1 MTTLPLISII
11 TVTYNAE
18 KYIEQ
23 TIQGILAQTYSDI
36 EYIIIDS
43 DSTDRTMEIITDYK
57 SQITN
62 AVKSFK
68 IICEKDNGLY
78 DAMNKGIIMAQG
90 KLIGMVNASDYYEP
104 NAVETIVDAYA
115 QNKDTGIFHGNVN
128 MLNEDGSFFKIKK
141 PDTNL
146 ENLHQGMSLQHPTFF
161 VAKSVYEKYGLYDL
175 QYKIA
180 ADFDFAIRCNLA
192 GVKFFHIDSVI
203 SNFRKGGVSSKREKA
218 AQQECKNVLIQNGY
232 STITVN
238 TILKEWRRLS
248 RKNSVYYIS
257 YKILKYILPVSLLN
271 KIAARASVKQS

>member
-23 TIQGILAQTYSDI
+23 TIRGVLAQTYSNI
-36 EYIIIDS
+36 EYLIIDG
-43 DSTDRTMEIITDYK
+43 DSTDGTIEVISKYK
-57 SQITN
+57 AQITN
-62 AVKSFK
+62 SLRLFNF
-68 IICEKDNGLY
+68 ISEKDNGLY
-78 DAMNKGIIMAQG
+78 DAMNKGISMAQG

-104 NAVETIVDAYA
+104 NAVETIVNAYLQTKNA
-115 QNKDTGIFHGNVN
+115 GIFHGNVN
-128 MLNEDGSFFKIKK
+128 MLNEDGSFFKLKK

-146 ENLHQGMSLQHPTFF
+146 ENLHKGMSLQHPTFF

-180 ADFDFAIRCNLA
+180 ADFDFAIRCHLA
-192 GVKFFHIDSVI
+192 GVRFFHIDNVI

-232 STITVN
+232 SMITVN
-238 TILKEWRRLS
+238 AIVKEWRRLS
-248 RKNSVYYIS
+248 RKNSVYYMS
-257 YKILKYILPVSLLN
+257 YKILQYILPVSVLN
-271 KIAARASVKQS
+271 KIAACASVK